1 MRRSWRR
8 GPGAAV
14 TVLVAVALAG
24 CGTTEAPD
32 DAGSTPTTGNSAP
45 ITVTDGRGRQVTLD
59 GPATRPVGLEWNV
72 AEHLVSLG
80 VPPVGVADVEGY
92 TNWVKAAPLAGDVT
106 DVGVRG
112 EPSVEAIAALRPD
125 LVLATTDLPDGA
137 VTQLEAIAPVVLV
150 RPADASD
157 SIGQMRRNV
166 ELVAT
171 LTGTQA
177 AAQRVLADFDTA
189 LTDGAARLAAAGL
202 AGRRFAF
209 ADGYLDGGR
218 LSIRPFTEGSLVESV
233 SQELGLVN
241 AWPLSGDADYGLAT
255 TDVEGLTTLGDV
267 EFVYY
272 ANDADGPDPFVD
284 GLAGNAV
291 WASLPFVQAGNVTR
305 LPDGIWMFGGPAS
318 MRQYVDAVTAALA
331 G

>member
-1 MRRSWRR
+1 
-8 GPGAAV
+8 
-14 TVLVAVALAG
+14 
-24 CGTTEAPD
+24 
-32 DAGSTPTTGNSAP
+32 
-45 ITVTDGRGRQVTLD
+45 
-59 GPATRPVGLEWNV
+59 
-72 AEHLVSLG
+72 
-80 VPPVGVADVEGY
+80 
-92 TNWVKAAPLAGDVT
+92 VKAAPLQGDVT

-125 LVLATTDLPDGA
+125 LVLATTDLPEGA

-177 AAQRVLADFDTA
+177 AAQRQLADFDTA
-189 LTDGAARLAAAGL
+189 LGDGAARLTAAGL
-202 AGRRFAF
+202 GGRRFAF

-241 AWPLSGDADYGLAT
+241 AWPLTGDSDYGLAT

-267 EFVYY
+267 EFIYY

>member
-1 MRRSWRR
+1 MRRARRR
-8 GPGAAV
+8 GPWVAV
-14 TVLVAVALAG
+14 TSLVALLLAA
-24 CGTTEAPD
+24 CGTTEAPSD
-32 DAGSTPTTGNSAP
+32 PGAGPTAGSGAP
-45 ITVTDGRGRQVTLD
+45 VTVTDGRGRQITLD

-72 AEHLVSLG
+72 VEHLVSLG
-80 VPPVGVADVEGY
+80 VKPVGVADVTGY

-125 LVLATTDLPDGA
+125 LVLATTDLPEGA
-137 VTQLEAIAPVVLV
+137 VAQLEAIAPVVVL
-150 RPADASD
+150 RPADAAD
-157 SIGQMRRNV
+157 GIGQMRRNV
-166 ELVAT
+166 ELIAT
-171 LTGTQA
+171 LTGTEA
-177 AAQRVLADFDTA
+177 AAQRLLADFDTA

-202 AGRRFAF
+202 GGRRFAF

-241 AWPLSGDADYGLAT
+241 AWQLTGDSDYGLAS

-272 ANDADGPDPFVD
+272 ANDADGPDPFVE

-291 WASLPFVQAGNVTR
+291 WASLPFVQAENVTR

-318 MRQYVDAVTAALA
+318 MVQYVEAVTAALA